1 MAKNPLNTAAEDDL
15 KAMGLPSAFT
25 IEDMRTMLDPSEIA
39 ALAEGDDPLIDKL
52 PDDLKAAAVKPK
64 SAFEE
69 LNPGMEDDGEDDGDA
84 ADDDDGDED
93 ADEDQDDAADDDEE
107 GAADDDDADEG
118 DAQADDPQDDQQA
131 DQTPDPV
138 LTLTDTA
145 DLQTKI
151 DQFDTALEELQG
163 QYDDGELTTAD
174 FREKL
179 KALTADQAKV
189 QAELERATERNQQAQ
204 AEYAAAWFQKVE
216 TFTQARPEL
225 MDKTPIPGL
234 PENASAYKVFDLS
247 LKHVNTDPAFASMG
261 MQERIDAAAAI
272 ANRYIEQNTGKPLAS
287 APDKAKGKA
296 KPGPRKDPRPDPV
309 RTLAGVTAASD
320 NDVQDSRFA
329 ALDRMDPLEAEAA
342 LDRMSKAEREKYLAG

>member
-1 MAKNPLNTAAEDDL
+1 MAKNPLNTTAEDDL

-84 ADDDDGDED
+84 DDGDGDED

-107 GAADDDDADEG
+107 GAADDDDAGED

-138 LTLTDTA
+138 LTLTDTT
-145 DLQTKI
+145 DLQKKI
-151 DQFDTALEELQG
+151 DQFDTALEELQS
-163 QYDDGELTTAD
+163 QYDDAELTNGE
-174 FREKL
+174 FRERL
-179 KALTADQAKV
+179 KALTTEQAKV
-189 QAELERATERNQQAQ
+189 QAELDRATERNQQAQ
-204 AEYAAAWFQKVE
+204 TEYAAVWFQKVDQ
-216 TFTQARPEL
+216 FVQGRPEL
-225 MDKTPIPGL
+225 MDHTPIPGL
-234 PENASAYKVFDLS
+234 PENASAFRVWDES
-247 LKHVNTDPAFASMG
+247 LKYVNTDPAFASMG
-261 MQERIDAAAAI
+261 MQERIDAAANMVNI
-272 ANRYIEQNTGKPLAS
+272 YIEQNTGKPLAS